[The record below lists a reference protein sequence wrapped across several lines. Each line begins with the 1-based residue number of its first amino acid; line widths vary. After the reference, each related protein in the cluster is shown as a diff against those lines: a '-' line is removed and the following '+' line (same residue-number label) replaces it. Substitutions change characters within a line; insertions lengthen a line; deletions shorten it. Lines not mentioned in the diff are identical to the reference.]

1 MCQDCTLSNMLSRHY
16 LLIDNIL
23 MKGSQAYEFEHKNAY
38 SDIIMFGQRI

>member
-1 MCQDCTLSNMLSRHY
+1 
-16 LLIDNIL
+16 